1 MGWSRWTPPG
11 AKDKKHAFP
20 LASPMKN
27 SRSEVQRSQTQWCL
41 ANPELWSPMTPT
53 MIERTCRED
62 QHQYLPAIPLSH
74 SQSLTMMTHDMY
86 MAFAVVPLGGH
97 HEHGVFQCYFHP
109 AKCCMQHQIL
119 SIRLKSPGFHYRTTN
134 IIPLLLKSKPPK
146 PSSRLKTI
154 WSIIIDSNKSP
165 HCFHGATL
173 RRKELDGTQVHCH
186 WAQILP
192 WTQKWRW
199 DQIMNSMQ
207 HLLKHVETGTRP
219 SDQLNVGQM
228 YKTWTLVFFLPIGS
242 GTAPDD
248 KHWLIRAYR
257 LTLDR

>member
-1 MGWSRWTPPG
+1 MTCTWHLQSSRLVATMSMVSSSATSILPNAACNIKFYQFGWNHLVSTTELQTSS
-11 AKDKKHAFP
+11 D
-20 LASPMKN
+20 L
-27 SRSEVQRSQTQWCL
+27 QR
-41 ANPELWSPMTPT
+41 A
-53 MIERTCRED
+53 
-62 QHQYLPAIPLSH
+62 
-74 SQSLTMMTHDMY
+74 
-86 MAFAVVPLGGH
+86 
-97 HEHGVFQCYFHP
+97 
-109 AKCCMQHQIL
+109 
-119 SIRLKSPGFHYRTTN
+119 
-134 IIPLLLKSKPPK
+134 IPLLLKSKPPK

-207 HLLKHVETGTRP
+207 RLLKHVETGTRP

-228 YKTWTLVFFLPIGS
+228 YKTWTLVLFLPIGS